1 MTHKISERPRF
12 SKKTNISLDLSRI
25 HGHGVLS
32 TVHSFGSLIKT
43 SFSFPPSPASWRS
56 LGTFTRALPVNISTL
71 SRIFANCYFQDALHA
86 NPLFCWYFVHPD
98 KDYRRFPHFSKGF
111 SQSNR
116 RRHDGPSYKTWR
128 CSGKE
133 QRRCFSQFAAVPPAV
148 PSAVPPAVS
157 PSCVPSCAPNCAFS
171 CAGPAPPAVNY
182 SKKTTLGGGAGHAGN

>member
-56 LGTFTRALPVNISTL
+56 LGTFTRALPASISTL

-98 KDYRRFPHFSKGF
+98 KDYRRFPHFSKYF
-111 SQSNR
+111 LTFQRKRNDKQMFFQDQALVDY
-116 RRHDGPSYKTWR
+116 HVLPLGPSRVDTMR
-128 CSGKE
+128 PLAC
-133 QRRCFSQFAAVPPAV
+133 R
-148 PSAVPPAVS
+148 
-157 PSCVPSCAPNCAFS
+157 
-171 CAGPAPPAVNY
+171 
-182 SKKTTLGGGAGHAGN
+182 